1 MSKSLKILL
10 ALGTGVAIGA
20 TLAYVIKTANEKNI
34 DSTYADDEVEP
45 TKLDGI
51 AKQFSDKIS
60 AELKAAETKIRS
72 AVRKEI
78 DGLNP
83 ERELGLFL

>member
-1 MSKSLKILL
+1 MNKSTKVLL
-10 ALGTGVAIGA
+10 ALGAGVALGA
-20 TLAYVIKTANEKNI
+20 VLAYVIKTASEKNAE
-34 DSTYADDEVEP
+34 DFLSDGEEEP
-45 TKLDGI
+45 TKLDNI